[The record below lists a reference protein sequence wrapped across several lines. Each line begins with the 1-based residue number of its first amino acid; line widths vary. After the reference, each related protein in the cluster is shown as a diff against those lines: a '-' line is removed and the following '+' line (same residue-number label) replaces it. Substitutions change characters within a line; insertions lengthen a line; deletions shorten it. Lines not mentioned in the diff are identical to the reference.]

1 MKENLGTRPFAR
13 MMCKL
18 DKIEK
23 LLCQRGISVKT
34 EKAWNRLKRAID
46 KLDQKVPDK
55 PEKGDT

>member
-1 MKENLGTRPFAR
+1 